1 MIAYEHTNTRTPI
14 YNKCNGQR
22 NDPLRK
28 GTAYIN
34 TVPLRNKK
42 EGFWPLYVMKHYV
55 KVLYFFVIS
64 RLHSRFIK

>member
-1 MIAYEHTNTRTPI
+1 MIAYEHTNTRTQT
-14 YNKCNGQR
+14 YSTSNGQR
-22 NDPLRK
+22 NYPLRK

-42 EGFWPLYVMKHYV
+42 VGFLPLYVMKHYV

-64 RLHSRFIK
+64 RLPSRFKK